1 MAPLFFFRFRTYPD
15 AELPADGN
23 QNAKRSGSSTSL
35 PEDLWK
41 YRQPGYPHELQM
53 TPRSVTRTNTL
64 ERNIV
69 FTSGL
74 CWKCCKIRIRST
86 CPVCPWMYGFFSFL
100 AYVYRIPWHQQFLP
114 APRQSVLAYLECENI
129 VGEHNHFVSPVLVV
143 LDKELTRLELSWI
156 HAVKQHAFT

>member
-1 MAPLFFFRFRTYPD
+1 MRPVACPSKMCQMWPHLLLIFFFRYRTYL
-15 AELPADGN
+15 AVVLPAYGS
-23 QNAKRSGSSTSL
+23 QSARRSGSSTSP

-53 TPRSVTRTNTL
+53 TPRSVTRTNTF

-86 CPVCPWMYGFFSFL
+86 CPVCPWMYGFLSFL
-100 AYVYRIPWHQQFLP
+100 AYVCPLAPISKSAGPQGAHVCIPQVRTRCRK
-114 APRQSVLAYLECENI
+114 RQSLC
-129 VGEHNHFVSPVLVV
+129 PPCPR
-143 LDKELTRLELSWI
+143 DT
-156 HAVKQHAFT
+156 